1 MNKFK
6 LVFYMI
12 CNSRIKVSVVV
23 NITLSSSY
31 YLRIEDLVLASAYC
45 TRHVTVCMPP
55 LSKLHRKKLSIQYL
69 LDPKGMNPH
78 FKLIDIVS
86 SSYGSAV
93 GASPPPVDILNM
105 NAAAP
110 LFASAP
116 DLSFHGHAV
125 RPPP

>member
-12 CNSRIKVSVVV
+12 CNSRIKVSVVI

-55 LSKLHRKKLSIQYL
+55 LSKLHRKIFFYSVSVGSQRYESPLQT
-69 LDPKGMNPH
+69 NRRC
-78 FKLIDIVS
+78 LIELWIRS
-86 SSYGSAV
+86 RCFSP
-93 GASPPPVDILNM
+93 ASRHP
-105 NAAAP
+105 
-110 LFASAP
+110 
-116 DLSFHGHAV
+116 
-125 RPPP
+125 